1 MYFLH
6 FTDKRPFFVTG
17 PSISTINRPQR
28 RMEMMSPSFIRC
40 ETESVSLWLTETKP
54 ACTICAAFSLPVPAK
69 KATKQSKRSE
79 ATTPP
84 IG

>member
-1 MYFLH
+1 
-6 FTDKRPFFVTG
+6 
-17 PSISTINRPQR
+17 
-28 RMEMMSPSFIRC
+28 MEMMSPLYTVRNGIRLPMLDGNQ
-40 ETESVSLWLTETKP
+40 TRVH
-54 ACTICAAFSLPVPAK
+54 ICAAFSLPVPAK